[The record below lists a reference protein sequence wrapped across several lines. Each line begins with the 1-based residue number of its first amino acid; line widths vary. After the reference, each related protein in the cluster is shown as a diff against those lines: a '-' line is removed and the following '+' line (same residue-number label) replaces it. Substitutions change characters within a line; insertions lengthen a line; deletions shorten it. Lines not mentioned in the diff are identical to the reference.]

1 MSVKKHKHRGVISD
15 THTHTDTASYPIKKT
30 RNYRMAE
37 LIQQVIATVLQKEVH
52 DPRLN
57 TVNITGVDLSPNYQ
71 SATVFFTLLDPSEKN
86 IKEAESA
93 FQKAKGFF
101 RLQLS
106 RETTLRYTPQLTFQY
121 DRAIDQGER
130 ISKLLG

>member
-1 MSVKKHKHRGVISD
+1 
-15 THTHTDTASYPIKKT
+15 
-30 RNYRMAE
+30 MAE
-37 LIQQVIATVLQKEVH
+37 LIQQVIATVLQKEVR

-71 SATVFFTLLDPSEKN
+71 SATVFFTLLDPTEKN
-86 IKEAESA
+86 IKEAEAA
-93 FQKAKGFF
+93 FQKAQGFF

-106 RETTLRYTPQLTFQY
+106 RETELRYTPQLTFQY